1 MSGNIPSMAPREKT
15 NARLR
20 NLLYMAG
27 SWTLAGNLFYL
38 VRLVGIGEISSV
50 RLIRPINFAMAA
62 FEATAAGI
70 LLGLM
75 FGVLDIFLEGSTLRR
90 KPFGLIILIRSLAFV
105 VTLFTTVG
113 VVYILSQSVF
123 RDFTPGEAFRNLGS
137 FYTRWSFMVIMI
149 YGSVITVLIN
159 FTKQVSRKFGPGN
172 LRKLLQ
178 GSYHMPQE
186 EERIFMFLD
195 LKSSTTYAE
204 TLGHLRYSQLIQ
216 DCFYD
221 LTDVVLR
228 NKAEIYQYVGD
239 EAILTW
245 TVADG
250 LEKARCIRAFFD
262 YDRTLQG
269 RSAYYEA
276 RYGLV
281 PEFKAGVNMGPVIVA
296 EVGEIKRE
304 IAYHGDVL
312 NTAARIQGKCNDF
325 NRKLLISDHV
335 EKKLVQRGGTVSE
348 RMGSVPLKGK
358 LVPLDIYSVVLPGSA
373 SGS

>member
-1 MSGNIPSMAPREKT
+1 MDNYGKNR
-15 NARLR
+15 ARLK
-20 NLLYMAG
+20 NFIYMMA
-27 SWTLAGNLFYL
+27 SWVLAGNLFYIF
-38 VRLVGIGEISSV
+38 RLVGIGEVSSV
-50 RLIRPINFAMAA
+50 RLLRPINFVMST

-70 LLGLM
+70 LIGLT
-75 FGVLDIFLEGSTLRR
+75 FGLLDIFLEGETLRR
-90 KPFGLIILIRSLAFV
+90 KPFGIIILIRSLSFV
-105 VTLFTTVG
+105 VTLFVTVG
-113 VVYILSQSVF
+113 VVYVISQSVF
-123 RDFTPGEAFRNLGS
+123 RDFTPLEAYRNLET
-137 FYTRWSFMVIMI
+137 FYTRRSFMVIML
-149 YGSVITVLIN
+149 YGSLITVLIN
-159 FTKQVSRKFGPGN
+159 FTKQVSKKFGPGN

-178 GSYHMPQE
+178 GKYHTPLE

-195 LKSSTTYAE
+195 LKSSTTHAE
-204 TLGHLRYSQLIQ
+204 KLGHLRYSQLIQ

-245 TVADG
+245 TIGEG
-250 LEKARCIRAFFD
+250 LEKAHCIRAFFD
-262 YDRTLQG
+262 YDEVLQR
-269 RSAYYEA
+269 RSGYYES

-312 NTAARIQGKCNDF
+312 NTAARIQGKCNEF
-325 NRKLLISDHV
+325 NRKLLVSANV
-335 EKKLVQRGGTVSE
+335 EKKLGQQTGTVSE

-358 LVPLDIYSVVLPGSA
+358 LAPLEIYSVALR
-373 SGS
+373 